1 MYIQQELY
9 SMFNRIEYTINKI
22 MEYFLKKTRII
33 IWRSQTALSIK
44 TMVYKKTIQ
53 FTHRQISPATNINKY
68 LCH

>member
-44 TMVYKKTIQ
+44 TVVYKEQYNSLIDK
-53 FTHRQISPATNINKY
+53 
-68 LCH
+68 